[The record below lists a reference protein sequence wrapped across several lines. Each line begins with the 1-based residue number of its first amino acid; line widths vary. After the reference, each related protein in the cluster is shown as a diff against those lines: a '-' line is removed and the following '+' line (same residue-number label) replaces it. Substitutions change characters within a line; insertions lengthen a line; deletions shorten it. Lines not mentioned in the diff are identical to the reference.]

1 VIVMSDDRD
10 GDSGGSGGGNATMIV
25 SGFSIYNWL

>member
-10 GDSGGSGGGNATMIV
+10 GDSGGSGNATVII
-25 SGFSIYNWL
+25 SGFSIYN